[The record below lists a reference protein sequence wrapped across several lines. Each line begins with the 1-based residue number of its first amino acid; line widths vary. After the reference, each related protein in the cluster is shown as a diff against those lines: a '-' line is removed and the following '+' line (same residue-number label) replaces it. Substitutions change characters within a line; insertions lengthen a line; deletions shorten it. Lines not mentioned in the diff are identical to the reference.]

1 MGGDAVLAGFGQVV
15 RQQQQALG
23 TQALGFLRVFD
34 GLAGGATDTGEDRYR
49 SGAGVD
55 RGLDHLAVFAGGQG
69 EEFTGTASGEQ
80 RAGAVGGQPL
90 KALDVA
96 SRVEVALGIEVGD
109 RERQQ
114 AVGEDGFEFLWIH
127 CCWHPVA
134 LG

>member
-1 MGGDAVLAGFGQVV
+1 MGGDTFLAGFGQVV

-34 GLAGGATDTGEDRYR
+34 GLAGGATDAGEDGDRL
-49 SGAGVD
+49 GAGVD
-55 RGLDHLAVFAGGQG
+55 GGLDHLAVFAGSQG
-69 EEFTGTASGEQ
+69 EELTGAASGEQ
-80 RAGAVGGQPL
+80 GAGAVRGQPFQ
-90 KALDVA
+90 ALDVA
-96 SRVEVALGIEVGD
+96 SRVEVALGVEVGD

-114 AVGEDGFEFLWIH
+114 AVGEDGFEFLWSH